1 LQVNQWLACV
11 TGILPVPVGPATLQF
26 ATPPAGPTK
35 SRYLR
40 QHRSLVRF
48 NDQQDSN
55 VPRRSLVPL
64 RRIMVIRHGE
74 KPSLDGSVLGV
85 DVAGSPN
92 PDELSVRGW
101 QRAGALVRFFAPADG
116 PQRPG
121 IQSPEF
127 LFATGL
133 SQHVTSVRAAHTLA
147 PLADFL
153 ASLFRPDSQRARR
166 SSSPRQSAPCPAW
179 YWWPWS
185 TKAFVPSPTSYLEAT
200 TEPHNFGP
208 TTASTSYGSSK
219 AMRKAGNSSGS
230 TVAARR

>member
-1 LQVNQWLACV
+1 
-11 TGILPVPVGPATLQF
+11 
-26 ATPPAGPTK
+26 
-35 SRYLR
+35 
-40 QHRSLVRF
+40 
-48 NDQQDSN
+48 
-55 VPRRSLVPL
+55 VPL

-153 ASLFRPDSQRARR
+153 GKPVSTRFAKGEEEQLAAAIGALSGVVLVALEHKGICPLANFLLGSNNRTPQLWPDDRFDLVWVFESDEEGWHFSQVPQLLLAGD
-166 SSSPRQSAPCPAW
+166 SA
-179 YWWPWS
+179 
-185 TKAFVPSPTSYLEAT
+185 
-200 TEPHNFGP
+200 EPI
-208 TTASTSYGSSK
+208 S
-219 AMRKAGNSSGS
+219 
-230 TVAARR
+230 